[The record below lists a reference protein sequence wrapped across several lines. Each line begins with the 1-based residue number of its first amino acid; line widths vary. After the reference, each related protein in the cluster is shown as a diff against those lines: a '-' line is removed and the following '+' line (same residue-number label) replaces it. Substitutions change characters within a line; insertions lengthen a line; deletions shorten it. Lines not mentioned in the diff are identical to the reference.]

1 MKKKIMIGSVSLV
14 TAFALAACGNG
25 DEEMPDE
32 GMDMGS
38 GSDSNMEDMGDEMPD
53 HDDMDGMDMDD
64 DMHEDMDHSSSG
76 EVPDDL
82 GEEENPT
89 FEVGSQAMV
98 EGGHMEEME
107 GAEATIVGAYDTT
120 AYIVSYDPTNGG
132 EREENHEWVVHEE
145 IEEAGEE
152 TFEPGA
158 EVTLEADH
166 MDGMEGA
173 TAAID
178 EAEETTVYMIDYTP
192 TDGGEEVENHKWVTE
207 DELSEVE

>member
-1 MKKKIMIGSVSLV
+1 MKKKIMIGSVTLV

-25 DEEMPDE
+25 DEDPMPDE
-32 GMDMGS
+32 GMDMDPD
-38 GSDSNMEDMGDEMPD
+38 SDNMEDMEEEMPGN
-53 HDDMDGMDMDD
+53 DDMDDMDMDD
-64 DMHEDMDHSSSG
+64 DEHEDMDHSSSG

-82 GEEENPT
+82 EEEENPT

-107 GAEATIVGAYDTT
+107 GAEATIVGAYDTI
-120 AYIVSYDPTNGG
+120 AYIVSYDPTTG
-132 EREENHEWVVHEE
+132 EERVENHEWVVHEE
-145 IEEAGEE
+145 IEEAEEE
-152 TFEPGA
+152 TFEPGT
-158 EVTLEADH
+158 EVTLQADH

-173 TAAID
+173 AAEID

-192 TDGGEEVENHKWVTE
+192 TDGGEEVENHKWVIE